1 MNTGKV
7 EIRNGK
13 VVKVFPSEI
22 ERVENLLKHLLSIH
36 MKPSTNTQL
45 KDNFYLFRNEMA
57 SYLTNRIKKLEKV

>member
-13 VVKVFPSEI
+13 VVKVFPNEI
-22 ERVENLLKHLLSIH
+22 ERVENLL
-36 MKPSTNTQL
+36 KPSTNTQL

>member
-13 VVKVFPSEI
+13 VVKVFPNEI

-36 MKPSTNTQL
+36 MKLSTNTQL
-45 KDNFYLFRNEMA
+45 KITSICLEMKW
-57 SYLTNRIKKLEKV
+57 LHILLIE